1 MSDYAVKVWPQ
12 SQFRFVIYD
21 NIPKHKRAKD
31 VLKANPGA
39 KAAINLAYFALKD
52 MPEEGVKAY
61 DHQADVKIKGKWEYG
76 PRWPD
81 VVGLCIDESGNISAG
96 RVRDDAYEY
105 AAAKTV
111 NYLDGQAVV
120 APGHTS
126 EGLTYYAFKTNGALI
141 TFVVGKDNN
150 MPPAEAVQILRNMGA
165 VTILEY
171 DGSWS
176 SQAAWDGVDIS
187 PSQQR
192 TDRTWLLIYP
202 RYNQNEEKPMDGI
215 KKKYMTQNPCYLSQ
229 SKRDKHDGML
239 HSTAAS
245 GAMAQAIFDGWNK
258 PGAEAGVEFIID
270 DTGIYQT
277 LPLGIK
283 SAHAGTAAAGKVSAN
298 NTHVACEICEPW
310 ETIFLPINWR
320 PLSQGGKYNKP
331 YPVKRLQ
338 QELTSLSFD
347 PKGVDGSFGPGC
359 TAAVKAYQ
367 ASVGI
372 PADGNVGPTT
382 LKYLQKREGSYLR
395 YNAALADEYFKKVYG
410 YAVTLFAWLG
420 GEIGLEPGKIVC
432 HSEGF
437 KLGIASNHA
446 DVLHWFPQH
455 GKSMDTFRAD
465 VAAAIAGTIL
475 PANPLGDAVDKLAA
489 AGIIAAADYWKGG
502 NYSAANVQALLI
514 KIAAAI

>member
-1 MSDYAVKVWPQ
+1 MSRYKIARFPQ
-12 SQFRFVIYD
+12 DRFRFRIYD
-21 NIPKHKRAKD
+21 NAQRLSWQKIKEQTGCYA
-31 VLKANPGA
+31 L
-39 KAAINLAYFALKD
+39 INLAYFSLTTYK
-52 MPEEGVKAY
+52 PEDTLMV
-61 DHQADVKIKGKWEYG
+61 DGKWLYRAPWPYNGLLVDKDGNLTVG
-76 PRWPD
+76 PDSSATWGYANGEPAYRLGGINQPD
-81 VVGLCIDESGNISAG
+81 TTH
-96 RVRDDAYEY
+96 Y
-105 AAAKTV
+105 AANGSTFVGVEA
-111 NYLDGQAVV
+111 DGTVV
-120 APGHTS
+120 ALLAPKDTPITS
-126 EGLTYYAFKTNGALI
+126 REGIAALNRCR
-141 TFVVGKDNN
+141 D
-150 MPPAEAVQILRNMGA
+150 ILR
-165 VTILEY
+165 Y

-176 SQAAWDGVDIS
+176 SQGSLGPGLDVD
-187 PSQQR
+187 PSEER
-192 TDRTWLLIYP
+192 VVRSYLLIFE
-202 RYNQNEEKPMDGI
+202 REKKEDEPVDGI
-215 KKKYMTQNPCYLSQ
+215 TKKYMTQNPCYLSQ
-229 SKRDKHDGML
+229 TKREKHNGML
-239 HSTAAS
+239 HSTATS
-245 GAMAQAIFDGWNK
+245 GAMFQAMFDLWNK
-258 PGAEAGVEFIID
+258 PSAEAGVEFIID

-320 PLSQGGKYNKP
+320 PLSQGGKYNRP

-338 QELTSLSFD
+338 QELLALGFD

-395 YNAALADEYFKKVYG
+395 YNAALAEAYFRKVYG
-410 YAVTLFAWLG
+410 YAVELFAWLH
-420 GEIGLEPGKIVC
+420 GEIGLQASKILC

-437 KLGIASNHA
+437 KQGIASNHA

-455 GKSMDTFRAD
+455 GKTMDTFRGD

-475 PANPLGDAVDKLAA
+475 PSNPLGDAVDKLVSK
-489 AGIIAAADYWKGG
+489 GVIVNGDYWKGG

-514 KIAAAI
+514 KMAAAI